1 MIDGLSELEIKDKKV
16 LVRLDL
22 NVPVYE
28 GEILSDFRINKS
40 IPTIINLLKNNN
52 KVIILSHFGRP
63 VEGQQDD
70 SLSLKIIHKR
80 LEKLVGQNI
89 TFSKDWIEGIDFGK
103 NNILLCENVRFLI
116 GEKENSESLAKKL
129 ATLADVFV
137 FDAFGVSHR
146 KEASTYGILSFIESY
161 PGELLKNEI
170 MNAQKLL
177 SSPNKPVTT
186 IISGAKIST
195 KLALIKKLLSKSDN
209 IILGGGILNT
219 FLMAMKLEV
228 GKSLAEKSFID
239 EAQEILNSN
248 ESRKIIVPI
257 DVVVSYDAELD
268 KSETKEISMIQSEDR
283 ILDIGERTIER
294 YIKVINKSSTIFW
307 NGPLGYVE
315 KTPFDNGTKM
325 ISHAIAASKAYSI
338 VGGGDTIP
346 IIENLGQQDHFSCL
360 STGGGSL
367 LKFIEG
373 EKLPVLDK
381 LGMYEL

>member
-22 NVPVYE
+22 NVPVHE

-146 KEASTYGILSFIESY
+146 KEASTYGILNYMESY

-177 SSPNKPVTT
+177 SSTNKPVTT
-186 IISGAKIST
+186 IISVQRFRQ
-195 KLALIKKLLSKSDN
+195 N
-209 IILGGGILNT
+209 
-219 FLMAMKLEV
+219 
-228 GKSLAEKSFID
+228 
-239 EAQEILNSN
+239 
-248 ESRKIIVPI
+248 
-257 DVVVSYDAELD
+257 
-268 KSETKEISMIQSEDR
+268 
-283 ILDIGERTIER
+283 
-294 YIKVINKSSTIFW
+294 
-307 NGPLGYVE
+307 
-315 KTPFDNGTKM
+315 
-325 ISHAIAASKAYSI
+325 
-338 VGGGDTIP
+338 
-346 IIENLGQQDHFSCL
+346 
-360 STGGGSL
+360 
-367 LKFIEG
+367 
-373 EKLPVLDK
+373 
-381 LGMYEL
+381 

>member
-1 MIDGLSELEIKDKKV
+1 
-16 LVRLDL
+16 
-22 NVPVYE
+22 
-28 GEILSDFRINKS
+28 
-40 IPTIINLLKNNN
+40 
-52 KVIILSHFGRP
+52 
-63 VEGQQDD
+63 
-70 SLSLKIIHKR
+70 
-80 LEKLVGQNI
+80 
-89 TFSKDWIEGIDFGK
+89 
-103 NNILLCENVRFLI
+103 
-116 GEKENSESLAKKL
+116 
-129 ATLADVFV
+129 
-137 FDAFGVSHR
+137 
-146 KEASTYGILSFIESY
+146 
-161 PGELLKNEI
+161 
-170 MNAQKLL
+170 
-177 SSPNKPVTT
+177 
-186 IISGAKIST
+186 
-195 KLALIKKLLSKSDN
+195 
-209 IILGGGILNT
+209 
-219 FLMAMKLEV
+219 MAMKLEV

-315 KTPFDNGTKM
+315 KNPFDNGTKM

-346 IIENLGQQDHFSCL
+346 IIESLGLQDQFSCL

>member
-22 NVPVYE
+22 NVPVHE

-146 KEASTYGILSFIESY
+146 KEASTYGILNYMESY

-177 SSPNKPVTT
+177 SSSNKPVTT

-283 ILDIGERTIER
+283 ISVSYTHLTL
-294 YIKVINKSSTIFW
+294 
-307 NGPLGYVE
+307 P
-315 KTPFDNGTKM
+315 TK
-325 ISHAIAASKAYSI
+325 A
-338 VGGGDTIP
+338 
-346 IIENLGQQDHFSCL
+346 
-360 STGGGSL
+360 
-367 LKFIEG
+367 
-373 EKLPVLDK
+373 
-381 LGMYEL
+381 